1 MRDAQEAEE
10 RRLREELEKRDKA
23 IRDEERKIGRG
34 KKALDRERQ
43 LREERNQIEEEIKQ
57 IERKRLVLN
66 EEKNIAKELAREYRE
81 HTNKMLPMQSLQQP

>member
-43 LREERNQIEEEIKQ
+43 LREERN
-57 IERKRLVLN
+57 
-66 EEKNIAKELAREYRE
+66 
-81 HTNKMLPMQSLQQP
+81 